1 MPDIVVLVGGA
12 VVSNVIPDTTKDAD
26 LQANLLKD
34 FRPLDKISGTH
45 TGQLSSSYDAI
56 KAGEAEDCPKKHT
69 TASAVVELNWRF
81 RAKCRRPHHV
91 FLVTVTSQKA
101 SERGA
106 DVSETKRQCFGNEPD
121 LCFYE
126 EWLRT

>member
-45 TGQLSSSYDAI
+45 TEQLSSSYDAI
-56 KAGEAEDCPKKHT
+56 KAGEAEVCSKTHT
-69 TASAVVELNWRF
+69 
-81 RAKCRRPHHV
+81 RA
-91 FLVTVTSQKA
+91 
-101 SERGA
+101 
-106 DVSETKRQCFGNEPD
+106 
-121 LCFYE
+121 
-126 EWLRT
+126 